1 MSAEF
6 CLATESAEILRKK
19 FKELCELCGYVYA
32 IRSTD
37 AQMKKFFYPFS
48 FYFLY
53 YAAFAFFAP
62 FIVLFYQQLNFSG
75 VQIGLLTGVPP
86 LVSLAAGPLLSG
98 VADRTR
104 RHNLIMAAGLI
115 AAAVTIFLLPSL
127 TNFLTIFILVILYNI
142 IFAPV
147 GSLSDSATMAMLGE
161 ERSMYGRVRLG
172 GTFGWGVF
180 AQIAGTVFYAFGLK
194 VVFYVY
200 TGITLLNL
208 FVSQKLTFGKHE
220 EHQTTQGSIRTFL
233 TNRRWVVFL
242 LSSFFGGLGVASVVS
257 YLSPYLTE
265 LGANGNQI
273 GFAFTIATVTE
284 LPVFFF
290 GHHLVKRFTPY
301 GLYRI
306 ALVLIGIRSL
316 FFGFVN
322 TFPLAILVQAL
333 GGMLFPAFWS
343 AGVAYADEH
352 APAGLK
358 STAQAIFGAASFG
371 IGSAVGGLICGVM
384 LESIG
389 GRGMFTVL
397 GIIILAGLA
406 LVEGFQRLIP
416 EKTIPGLASSD

>member
-1 MSAEF
+1 M
-6 CLATESAEILRKK
+6 
-19 FKELCELCGYVYA
+19 
-32 IRSTD
+32 
-37 AQMKKFFYPFS
+37 
-48 FYFLY
+48 
-53 YAAFAFFAP
+53 
-62 FIVLFYQQLNFSG
+62 G
-75 VQIGLLTGVPP
+75 VGLL
-86 LVSLAAGPLLSG
+86 
-98 VADRTR
+98 
-104 RHNLIMAAGLI
+104 MAAITGF
-115 AAAVTIFLLPSL
+115 ALPSL
-127 TNFLTIFILVILYNI
+127 TSFIAIFILVILFNVL
-142 IFAPV
+142 FSPV

-172 GTFGWGVF
+172 GTFGWGIF

-194 VVFYVY
+194 VLFYVY

-208 FVSQKLTFGKHE
+208 FVSQKLTFSKQE

-233 TNRRWVVFL
+233 TNRRWIIFL
-242 LSSFFGGLGVASVVS
+242 LSAFFGGLGAVSVVA
-257 YLSPYLTE
+257 YLSPYLKE

-273 GFAFTIATVTE
+273 GFAFTIATLTE

-306 ALVLIGIRSL
+306 ALLLIGIRSL

-322 TFPLAILVQAL
+322 TLALAIIVQAL

-389 GRGMFTVL
+389 GRGMFLVL

-406 LVEGFQRLIP
+406 LVEGFQRLLPEKAIP
-416 EKTIPGLASSD
+416 ELASSD

>member
-1 MSAEF
+1 MDA
-6 CLATESAEILRKK
+6 APH
-19 FKELCELCGYVYA
+19 
-32 IRSTD
+32 TD
-37 AQMKKFFYPFS
+37 TLMKKLVYPFS
-48 FYFLY
+48 FYFLF
-53 YAAFAFFAP
+53 YAAMAFFMP

-75 VQIGLLTGVPP
+75 TQIGLLTGIPP

-104 RHNLIMAAGLI
+104 RHNLIMGIGLLMAALTAFILPTLTSFI
-115 AAAVTIFLLPSL
+115 A
-127 TNFLTIFILVILYNI
+127 IFILVI
-142 IFAPV
+142 IFNVFFSPV

-172 GTFGWGVF
+172 GTFGWGIF
-180 AQIAGTVFYAFGLK
+180 AQIAGTMFYAFGLK
-194 VVFYVY
+194 VLFYVY

-220 EHQTTQGSIRTFL
+220 VHHTTEGGVQIFL
-233 TNRRWVVFL
+233 TSRRWIIFL
-242 LSSFFGGLGVASVVS
+242 LSAFFGGLGAVSVVS
-257 YLSPYLTE
+257 YLSPYLKE

-273 GFAFTIATVTE
+273 GFAFTIATLTE

-301 GLYRI
+301 GLYLI
-306 ALVLIGIRSL
+306 ALVLIGVRSVL
-316 FFGFVN
+316 FGIVN
-322 TFPLAILVQAL
+322 TLPLAILVQAL
-333 GGMLFPAFWS
+333 GGMLYPAFWS

-358 STAQAIFGAASFG
+358 STAQAIFGAASFSV
-371 IGSAVGGLICGVM
+371 GSAVGGLICGVM

-389 GRGMFTVL
+389 GRGMYLVL

-406 LVEGFQRLIP
+406 LVEILRRLLP
-416 EKTIPGLASSD
+416 EKVLPQPVSSD